1 MKKCTKISILA
12 FVIIICITT
21 ISIKI
26 NAYQKYAFE
35 NIKNSFIKSNNND
48 KVCYVT
54 YDNNNIEINVI
65 KTTGECYTKKIN
77 ISLKVMSVNIINDTV
92 LIGGNVSLDN
102 GEQYIS
108 QILFIKYNIND
119 DTIEYMIIYDEYL
132 LSDNAVSTDGEKI
145 YIIDCNTS
153 TSVNVYNMKCG
164 FLYSIDIEQYVKQIK
179 YIKSDNKIY
188 FCSGQGLYYEEVN
201 NKELKKVNF
210 NNEDMEYIP
219 IGNNYYVAD
228 GVQIF
233 KNTKKAYNAY
243 VKDNPIIYKNG
254 IVYIADKN
262 NVIGYCENGQIIKKI
277 SLDENIKQI
286 VALKDSISVLTD
298 SGGIYLYKDNEILD
312 VEQVTNKKENKEE
325 QTENSSKSNIKID
338 KEIVEKYSVDYKH
351 NLIYVDKNT
360 TIAYFKKDVKNNDA
374 IEIYNKNKVLKTTG
388 VIGTNYVVK
397 LNDKK
402 DKSTSYNVVV
412 YADVTGEGN
421 INSRDISV
429 VLNELNLKTKLDI
442 TFIKAG
448 DVNKNNVIDVVD
460 LIKISKEVK

>member
-132 LSDNAVSTDGEKI
+132 LSDKAVSTDGEKI

-233 KNTKKAYNAY
+233 KNTKKAYNA
-243 VKDNPIIYKNG
+243 
-254 IVYIADKN
+254 
-262 NVIGYCENGQIIKKI
+262 
-277 SLDENIKQI
+277 
-286 VALKDSISVLTD
+286 
-298 SGGIYLYKDNEILD
+298 
-312 VEQVTNKKENKEE
+312 
-325 QTENSSKSNIKID
+325 
-338 KEIVEKYSVDYKH
+338 
-351 NLIYVDKNT
+351 
-360 TIAYFKKDVKNNDA
+360 
-374 IEIYNKNKVLKTTG
+374 
-388 VIGTNYVVK
+388 
-397 LNDKK
+397 
-402 DKSTSYNVVV
+402 
-412 YADVTGEGN
+412 
-421 INSRDISV
+421 
-429 VLNELNLKTKLDI
+429 
-442 TFIKAG
+442 
-448 DVNKNNVIDVVD
+448 
-460 LIKISKEVK
+460 